1 MARKKTD
8 SIKTDGETLALY
20 IARLF
25 PESFTVYGERI
36 AVRND
41 AGTEAS
47 RETARQAVAEA
58 EQRGK
63 SNVKKKSKR

>member
-8 SIKTDGETLALY
+8 SIKTDGETLALF

-25 PESFTVYGERI
+25 PESFTVFGERI

-47 RETARQAVAEA
+47 RETARQAVAEG
-58 EQRGK
+58 EQRK
-63 SNVKKKSKR
+63 NDAKKKSKR

>member
-8 SIKTDGETLALY
+8 SIKTDGETLALF

-58 EQRGK
+58 EQWR
-63 SNVKKKSKR
+63 NNAKKKKR

>member
-58 EQRGK
+58 EQWR
-63 SNVKKKSKR
+63 NNAKKKKR

>member
-58 EQRGK
+58 EQRK
-63 SNVKKKSKR
+63 NNAKKKSKR

>member
-47 RETARQAVAEA
+47 RETARQAVAEV
-58 EQRGK
+58 EQRK
-63 SNVKKKSKR
+63 NDAKKKSKR

>member
-8 SIKTDGETLALY
+8 SIKTDGETLALF

-41 AGTEAS
+41 AGTEAA
-47 RETARQAVAEA
+47 RQTARQAIAEA
-58 EQRGK
+58 EQWR
-63 SNVKKKSKR
+63 NNAKKKKR

>member
-8 SIKTDGETLALY
+8 SIKTDGETLALF

-41 AGTEAS
+41 AGTEAG

-58 EQRGK
+58 EQWR
-63 SNVKKKSKR
+63 NNAKKKKR